1 MSSLWSQPLRFSF
14 LSILMYYQSQK
25 QLMGSQIIITKNCYI
40 VGSEQWYDPTKYKGL
55 LYCWE

>member
-25 QLMGSQIIITKNCYI
+25 QLMGSQIIIIKNCYI
-40 VGSEQWYDPTKYKGL
+40 VGSEQWYDPTKEQHKEL
-55 LYCWE
+55 L